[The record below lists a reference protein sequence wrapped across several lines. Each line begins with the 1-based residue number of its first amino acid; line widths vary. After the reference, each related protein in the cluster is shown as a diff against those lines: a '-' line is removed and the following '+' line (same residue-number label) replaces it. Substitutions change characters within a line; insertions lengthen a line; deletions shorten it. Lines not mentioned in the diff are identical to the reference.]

1 MNKGASAIRIYP
13 GILAALLLRFLSSPA
28 NMSHADEASAPMP
41 GPRDKCP
48 VCGMFVAKYPDWI
61 ASIKYEDGH
70 KVFFDGAKDL
80 FKYMLHQPRYEK
92 TRNPEEIISIHVC
105 SYYSMEQILARGAW
119 YVIGSDVY
127 GPMGREL
134 IPLESEEEAKEFLRD
149 HRGEKIVRFDD
160 VTDELIEY
168 LDR

>member
-1 MNKGASAIRIYP
+1 MNPGVTTTRIKP
-13 GILAALLLRFLSSPA
+13 VILTVILLVFILVPLNRSFGDDP
-28 NMSHADEASAPMP
+28 SAPMP

-61 ASIKYEDGH
+61 ASVDYEDG
-70 KVFFDGAKDL
+70 KPVFFDGAKDL
-80 FKYMLHQPRYEK
+80 FKYILHQERYEK
-92 TRNPEEIISIHVC
+92 SRKPDEVRSIHVC
-105 SYYSMEQILARGAW
+105 SYYSMEQIPARGAW

-134 IPLESEEEAKEFLRD
+134 IPLESEGEAKEFLRD
-149 HRGEKIVRFDD
+149 HRGEKIVRFND
-160 VTDELIEY
+160 VNDELIEY

>member
-1 MNKGASAIRIYP
+1 MHTGNSVNRTCP
-13 GILAALLLRFLSSPA
+13 GILSMLLFLFLWAPA
-28 NMSHADEASAPMP
+28 GMTFAGETSAPMP

-61 ASIKYEDGH
+61 ASVVYEDGH
-70 KVFFDGAKDL
+70 TVFFDGAKDL
-80 FKYMLHQPRYEK
+80 FKYILHQERYEK
-92 TRNPEEIISIHVC
+92 ARKPGEIRWINVC
-105 SYYSMEQILARGAW
+105 SYYSMEQITAREAW

-134 IPLESEEEAKEFLRD
+134 IPLESEEEAREFLRD
-149 HRGEKIVRFDD
+149 HRGERIVRFED
-160 VTDELIEY
+160 VTDELIAY